1 MCTILNCTC
10 LNLFCALYPTIAATP
25 RVHHP
30 TSAAERHL
38 ALQPVDRTGTQAYK
52 PSRLAYS
59 SAPGELLAGSLHLV
73 GLSTW
78 ATEIAA
84 DDARLA
90 GELLPARN
98 LRLDGRQPRLDA
110 LTDHRALEFAKCSCD
125 LEEQLASG
133 RGRVEVL
140 LLQIQIH
147 TYCLEM
153 LDGAEKVDQRPP
165 EPIDR
170 PGHHHI
176 ETPPTGVVEHRV
188 KPWALISPLGATDA
202 GVSVNL
208 HDLPAAALRDLP
220 ELPNLVFDR
229 LAVSAHTCV

>member
-1 MCTILNCTC
+1 MCPPVFDRDVLALDVTGVTQAAVKSRENLACQFGRCKVEKPNHRHFWLLRPRREWAGCCTTEKGDELPPLHSMHSQLEETRIKISGLMAPC
-10 LNLFCALYPTIAATP
+10 MQRRTKRIATGRRGLLDTP

-52 PSRLAYS
+52 PGGLAYS
-59 SAPGELLAGSLHLV
+59 SALGELLAGSLHLI
-73 GLSTW
+73 GFSTR

-98 LRLDGRQPRLDA
+98 LCLDGREPCLDA
-110 LTDHRALEFAKCSCD
+110 LTDHRALEFAKRSCD

-140 LLQIQIH
+140 LLQIEI
-147 TYCLEM
+147 
-153 LDGAEKVDQRPP
+153 R
-165 EPIDR
+165 
-170 PGHHHI
+170 
-176 ETPPTGVVEHRV
+176 
-188 KPWALISPLGATDA
+188 
-202 GVSVNL
+202 
-208 HDLPAAALRDLP
+208 
-220 ELPNLVFDR
+220 
-229 LAVSAHTCV
+229 

>member
-1 MCTILNCTC
+1 MRERRLSYRQVSSTPSCGPCVYTATGRGGL
-10 LNLFCALYPTIAATP
+10 LDTP

-38 ALQPVDRTGTQAYK
+38 ALQPVNRTGTQAYQ

-73 GLSTW
+73 GFSTW

-98 LRLDGRQPRLDA
+98 LRLDGREPCL
-110 LTDHRALEFAKCSCD
+110 HRALEFAKRSCD
-125 LEEQLASG
+125 LEEQLASE

-140 LLQIQIH
+140 LLQI
-147 TYCLEM
+147 
-153 LDGAEKVDQRPP
+153 
-165 EPIDR
+165 
-170 PGHHHI
+170 
-176 ETPPTGVVEHRV
+176 
-188 KPWALISPLGATDA
+188 
-202 GVSVNL
+202 
-208 HDLPAAALRDLP
+208 
-220 ELPNLVFDR
+220 
-229 LAVSAHTCV
+229 

>member
-1 MCTILNCTC
+1 MARTC
-10 LNLFCALYPTIAATP
+10 GLLDTP

-52 PSRLAYS
+52 PGGLAYS

-73 GLSTW
+73 GFSTR

-98 LRLDGRQPRLDA
+98 LRLDGREPCLDA

-140 LLQIQIH
+140 LLQIEIH
-147 TYCLEM
+147 TYRLEM
-153 LDGAEKVDQRPP
+153 LDGAEKVNQRPP
-165 EPIDR
+165 KPIDR

-188 KPWALISPLGATDA
+188 KPRALISALGATDA

-220 ELPNLVFDR
+220 ELANLVFGGHDR
-229 LAVSAHTCV
+229 PPISVAEQSHMYAYKIK